1 MSMAD
6 ITTYCD
12 CKPIAGYYDGD
23 NDIFRCNRCDR
34 AIKGSERFTMAE
46 LAEYNKEFKRKAK
59 VTKDMQE
66 LEAMFGGGY
75 TEPTD
80 SMDSPQAVSEINAK
94 VERQRDSQIDNNG

>member
-6 ITTYCD
+6 ITTCCD

-46 LAEYNKEFKRKAK
+46 LAEYNKAYKRKLK

-66 LEAMFGGGY
+66 IEAMFGGGY
-75 TEPTD
+75 TEPT
-80 SMDSPQAVSEINAK
+80 VSEINAK
-94 VERQRDSQIDNNG
+94 VERQRDSQIDNKY

>member
-6 ITTYCD
+6 ITTCCD

-46 LAEYNKEFKRKAK
+46 LAKYNERYQRWVK
-59 VTKDMQE
+59 VGKQFDEIEQMVN
-66 LEAMFGGGY
+66 GDY
-75 TEPTD
+75 EPT
-80 SMDSPQAVSEINAK
+80 VSEINAK
-94 VERQRDSQIDNNG
+94 VERQRGF

>member
-12 CKPIAGYYDGD
+12 CKPISGYYDGD
-23 NDIFRCNRCDR
+23 KDIFRCGQCDR
-34 AIKGSERFTMAE
+34 AIKGSERFTMQE
-46 LAEYNKEFKRKAK
+46 LAEYNKAYKRKLK

-66 LEAMFGGGY
+66 LEAMFSGGY

-94 VERQRDSQIDNNG
+94 VERQRDSQIDNIY

>member
-6 ITTYCD
+6 ITTCCD

-46 LAEYNKEFKRKAK
+46 LAQYNARYKRYIKA
-59 VTKDMQE
+59 TKDMAE
-66 LEAMFGGGY
+66 IEAMFGGSY
-75 TEPTD
+75 IEP
-80 SMDSPQAVSEINAK
+80 SVSEINAK
-94 VERQRDSQIDNNG
+94 VERQRDSQIDNNR

>member
-1 MSMAD
+1 MSMSD

-46 LAEYNKEFKRKAK
+46 LEGYNERYKKHLK

-66 LEAMFGGGY
+66 LEAMFGGSY
-75 TEPTD
+75 TEPT
-80 SMDSPQAVSEINAK
+80 VSEINAK
-94 VERQRDSQIDNNG
+94 HEKHRDIY

>member
-6 ITTYCD
+6 ITTCCD

-46 LAEYNKEFKRKAK
+46 LAEYNKAYKRKLK

-66 LEAMFGGGY
+66 IEAMFGGSY
-75 TEPTD
+75 IEP
-80 SMDSPQAVSEINAK
+80 SVSEINAK
-94 VERQRDSQIDNNG
+94 VERQRDSQIDNNR

>member
-34 AIKGSERFTMAE
+34 AIKGSERFTMQE
-46 LAEYNKEFKRKAK
+46 LAEYNKAYKRKLK

-66 LEAMFGGGY
+66 IEAMFGGGY
-75 TEPTD
+75 TEPTV
-80 SMDSPQAVSEINAK
+80 AEINAK
-94 VERQRDSQIDNNG
+94 VERQRDSQIDNRY

>member
-6 ITTYCD
+6 ITTCCD
-12 CKPIAGYYDGD
+12 CEPIAGYYDGD

-46 LAEYNKEFKRKAK
+46 LAEYNKAYKRKLK

-66 LEAMFGGGY
+66 IEAMFGGGY
-75 TEPTD
+75 TEPTV
-80 SMDSPQAVSEINAK
+80 AEINAK
-94 VERQRDSQIDNNG
+94 VERQRDSQIDNRY